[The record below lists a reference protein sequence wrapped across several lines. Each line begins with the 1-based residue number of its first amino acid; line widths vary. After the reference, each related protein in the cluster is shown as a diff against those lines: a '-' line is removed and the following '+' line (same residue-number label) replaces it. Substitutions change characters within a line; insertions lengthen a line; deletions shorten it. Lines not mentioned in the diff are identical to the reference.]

1 LVCCVNILLWVVH
14 MAIVWDFSLRSATN
28 EQDPLYVDYYAYVE
42 RSVDGTKTNSHLL
55 YISTEV
61 SYYVIFNVIIDSMG
75 VTETQYYKNG
85 RIILVDGRKPPRL
98 PQKELS
104 FSLSVPP
111 FNDLPPVGAAFHT
124 QSHSIIPPP
133 PTEIAPQPPPPIV
146 IEPPPKVPPE
156 GPPPVKD
163 EPPWAPPD
171 KPPPTFG
178 PPDKPPPPPRL
189 TNDYLT
195 WNAFVAKY
203 GDQIQRWALQVPLD
217 YGDQLPPTVDE
228 KYRQLWARLTGHK
241 ADAFIDMG
249 HVIYVAEVKP
259 RLTLACLGQAYFGWQ
274 LAVRRYRFDKPVKP
288 ACIVSTAPH
297 TLLPIAAQNGI
308 TVFVLESITGEP
320 IE

>member
-1 LVCCVNILLWVVH
+1 MPINLTVTPALVPPNQPVT
-14 MAIVWDFSLRSATN
+14 AEFVWDFGPTCVGAGQFVIEWGDGTSTPRPDLGGCTGAASDTHAYAA
-28 EQDPLYVDYYAYVE
+28 QGQYAVKVYAVWIDYDWITYDEVSNTAYVT
-42 RSVDGTKTNSHLL
+42 V
-55 YISTEV
+55 
-61 SYYVIFNVIIDSMG
+61 YV
-75 VTETQYYKNG
+75 
-85 RIILVDGRKPPRL
+85 
-98 PQKELS
+98 
-104 FSLSVPP
+104 
-111 FNDLPPVGAAFHT
+111 A
-124 QSHSIIPPP
+124 PPP
-133 PTEIAPQPPPPIV
+133 PEAGPAPLPPPPIP

>member
-1 LVCCVNILLWVVH
+1 M

-28 EQDPLYVDYYAYVE
+28 EQDPLYVDYYAYAE

-61 SYYVIFNVIIDSMG
+61 SYYVISNVIIDSMG

-104 FSLSVPP
+104 FSFSVPP
-111 FNDLPPVGAAFHT
+111 FNDLPPVGSAFHT

-133 PTEIAPQPPPPIV
+133 TPGPAPSPPPPIP

-156 GPPPVKD
+156 FPPPTKD
-163 EPPWAPPD
+163 EPPFQPPD
-171 KPPPTFG
+171 RPPPTFG
-178 PPDKPPPPPRL
+178 PPDRPHPPPRL

-195 WNAFVAKY
+195 WNSFVAKY
-203 GDQIQRWALQVPLD
+203 GDRIKRWALEVPLD
-217 YGDQLPPTVDE
+217 YGDLPPDPNAPPQY
-228 KYRQLWARLTGHK
+228 KAMWQRLTGHK
-241 ADAFIDMG
+241 ADAFIDFG

-259 RLTLACLGQAYFGWQ
+259 RLTLAALGQAYFGYQ
-274 LAVRRYRFDKPVKP
+274 LAVKRYRFDKPVKP
-288 ACIVSTAPH
+288 CVICSTAPH

-308 TVFVLESITGEP
+308 TVFVLEGITGGQPE
-320 IE
+320 E

>member
-1 LVCCVNILLWVVH
+1 
-14 MAIVWDFSLRSATN
+14 MANSVTWYFSIVTFPSHLDPTMTAWAFNVSRQATG
-28 EQDPLYVDYYAYVE
+28 ESPQTHGIYAFDQDPLWTDPQLE
-42 RSVDGTKTNSHLL
+42 IL
-55 YISTEV
+55 
-61 SYYVIFNVIIDSMG
+61 G
-75 VTETQYYKNG
+75 VQFTETTFHKWG
-85 RIILVDGRKPPRL
+85 R
-98 PQKELS
+98 LS
-104 FSLSVPP
+104 FLDTVTGERVFYDWDISVPP
-111 FNDLPPVGAAFHT
+111 FNGNFYSGSVFHNQT
-124 QSHSIIPPP
+124 HGIAPPP
-133 PTEIAPQPPPPIV
+133 PQPQPPPV
-146 IEPPPKVPPE
+146 QPPPVVIPPPE
-156 GPPPVKD
+156 GPPIERPLEPPRE
-163 EPPWAPPD
+163 EPPWSPPYQ
-171 KPPPTFG
+171 PPPVFG
-178 PPDKPPPPPRL
+178 PPDRPPPPRL

-203 GDQIQRWALQVPLD
+203 GDQIQRWAFQVPLD
-217 YGDQLPPTVDE
+217 YGDQLPPTVDG
-228 KYRQLWARLTGHK
+228 KYRQLWSRLTSHK